1 MCRKLFRTV
10 WFSFL
15 RLLIDK
21 KNSRRSLN
29 QLDQKGKSVYDPVT
43 RLFFLRS
50 RQFAVLLTLSWFVI
64 RYFCYFPIFLIVHL
78 ITLFWNSIKKRF
90 EPQYSGQLRVGT
102 CENRRWRKFFDEF
115 YRHCRS
121 KRSGRQAECRKKIH
135 LRYYQSCWG
144 KFTRG

>member
-21 KNSRRSLN
+21 KKLTPLPKPIRSKRKKRLRPCHSPFFYV
-29 QLDQKGKSVYDPVT
+29 QGSLPCYLHWVGLSLATFVT
-43 RLFFLRS
+43 LLFFWS
-50 RQFAVLLTLSWFVI
+50 SI
-64 RYFCYFPIFLIVHL
+64 L
-78 ITLFWNSIKKRF
+78 ITLFWNSIKKRL

-102 CENRRWRKFFDEF
+102 CENRRWRQFFDEF